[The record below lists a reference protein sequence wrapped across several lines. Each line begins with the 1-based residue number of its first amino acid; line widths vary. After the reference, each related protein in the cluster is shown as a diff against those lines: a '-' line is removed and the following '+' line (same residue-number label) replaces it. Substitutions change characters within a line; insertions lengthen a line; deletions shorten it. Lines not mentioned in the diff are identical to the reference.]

1 MSLLVDI
8 RKEFQGFSL
17 NMQLEA
23 EDKEVLGILGE
34 SGSGKSMTLRCIAG
48 IVKPDSGKIILNGK
62 TLFDSEKGINL
73 PPRSRNVG
81 LMFQNYALFP
91 HMTVEQN
98 IAAGVREKQKRETQ
112 IAKMLRLLHLEG
124 LETRR
129 PWQLSGGQQQRVAL
143 ARMMAAEPEILLL
156 DEPFSALDGRLRREI
171 ESDFAEALEIFAG
184 PAILVSHNFNEIY
197 RYCSRTVIVS
207 DGEKLEE
214 GGTKLLFSS
223 PKKVASA
230 KLLCCPN
237 LTQLDRSGYARDWD
251 LYFEP
256 PAAEEGCAW
265 VGIFGG
271 DIELCTGGD
280 GFSVKVQEISES
292 LHEFTVKLEREGAT
306 GSLYATCSK
315 TQAEKTLKLS
325 SADTLFAKLPETK
338 LLFLQD

>member
-17 NMQLEA
+17 NMQLKT
-23 EDKEVLGILGE
+23 EDQEVLGILGE

-48 IVKPDSGKIILNGK
+48 IVKPDSGRIILNGK

-81 LMFQNYALFP
+81 MMFQNYALFP

-98 IAAGVREKQKRETQ
+98 IAAGIREKQKREAQ

-129 PWQLSGGQQQRVAL
+129 PCQLSGGQQQRVAL

-156 DEPFSALDGRLRREI
+156 DEPFSALDGRLRQEI
-171 ESDFAEALEIFAG
+171 ESDFSKALETFAG

-197 RYCSRTVIVS
+197 RYSSRAAIVS
-207 DGEKLEE
+207 DGEKVEE

-223 PKKVASA
+223 PKKFASA

-237 LTQLDRSGYARDWD
+237 LAKLDTGNVPDWN
-251 LYFEP
+251 LHIE
-256 PAAEEGCAW
+256 PAAAKEGCAW

-271 DIELCTGGD
+271 DIEFCDEED

-292 LHEFTVKLEREGAT
+292 LYESTVKLEKKGAREP
-306 GSLYATCSK
+306 LYAICSK
-315 TQAEKTLKLS
+315 AQAERALQLS
-325 SADTLFAKLPETK
+325 ASDQLFARLPPNR
-338 LLFLQD
+338 LLFLKS

>member
-8 RKEFQGFSL
+8 QKEFQGFSL
-17 NMQLEA
+17 NMQLET
-23 EDKEVLGILGE
+23 EDQEVLGILGE

-48 IVKPDSGKIILNGK
+48 IVKPDSGRIILNGK

-98 IAAGVREKQKRETQ
+98 IAAGIREKQRREAQ

-156 DEPFSALDGRLRREI
+156 DEPFSALDGRLRQEI
-171 ESDFAEALEIFAG
+171 ESDFAKALETFAG

-197 RYCSRTVIVS
+197 RYCARTAIVC
-207 DGEKLEE
+207 DGKKVEE

-223 PKKVASA
+223 PKKIASA
-230 KLLCCPN
+230 KLLCCSN
-237 LTQLDRSGYARDWD
+237 LAKLDSSGYVPDWN
-251 LYFEP
+251 LHMKP
-256 PAAEEGCAW
+256 VPAQEGCAW

-271 DIELCTGGD
+271 DIELCAEEN
-280 GFSVKVQEISES
+280 GFPVKVVEIAQT
-292 LHEFTVKLEREGAT
+292 LHEATVKLEAEGAREP
-306 GSLYATCSK
+306 LYATCSK
-315 TQAEKTLKLS
+315 MQAEKALRL
-325 SADTLFAKLPETK
+325 SADNGLFAKLPESK
-338 LLFLQD
+338 RFFLHD

>member
-8 RKEFQGFSL
+8 QKEFQGFSL
-17 NMQLEA
+17 NMQLET
-23 EDKEVLGILGE
+23 EDREVLGILGE

-48 IVKPDSGKIILNGK
+48 IVKPDSGRIVLNGK

-98 IAAGVREKQKRETQ
+98 IAAGIREKQKREAQ

-171 ESDFAEALEIFAG
+171 EPDFTKALETFTG

-197 RYCSRTVIVS
+197 RYCARTAIVC
-207 DGEKLEE
+207 DGEKVEE
-214 GGTKLLFSS
+214 GSTKLLFSR
-223 PKKVASA
+223 PKKIASA

-237 LTQLDRSGYARDWD
+237 LAKMDNSGYVLDWN
-251 LYFEP
+251 LHMNP
-256 PAAEEGCAW
+256 VPAQGSCTW

-271 DIELCTGGD
+271 DIEFCAGGE
-280 GFSVKVQEISES
+280 GLPVKVREISEN
-292 LHEFTVKLEREGAT
+292 LHEATVKLEIKGAREP
-306 GSLYATCSK
+306 LYAICSK
-315 TQAEKTLKLS
+315 VQAEEALRLS
-325 SADTLFAKLPETK
+325 AANSLFVRLPETK
-338 LLFLQD
+338 CFFLYD

>member
-17 NMQLEA
+17 NMQLET

-48 IVKPDSGKIILNGK
+48 IVKPDSGKIVLNGK

-98 IAAGVREKQKRETQ
+98 IAAGVRDKQKHEAQ

-156 DEPFSALDGRLRREI
+156 DEPFSALDGRLRQEI
-171 ESDFAEALEIFAG
+171 ESDFAEALDTFTG
-184 PAILVSHNFNEIY
+184 PAVLVSHNFNEIY
-197 RYCSRTVIVS
+197 RYSTRTAVVS
-207 DGEKLEE
+207 GGKKVEE
-214 GGTKLLFSS
+214 GGTKSLLAS
-223 PKKVASA
+223 PERIASA
-230 KLLCCPN
+230 RLLCCPN
-237 LTQLDRSGYARDWD
+237 LAKLDNSGYAPDWN
-251 LYFEP
+251 LHFEP
-256 PAAEEGCAW
+256 PAAKEGCAW

-271 DIELCTGGD
+271 DIEFCAEWD
-280 GFSVKVQEISES
+280 GFPVKIREISET
-292 LHEFTVKLEREGAT
+292 LHEATVRLEMKGAREP
-306 GSLYATCSK
+306 LYTTCSK
-315 TQAEKTLKLS
+315 TQAEKALQLS
-325 SADTLFAKLPETK
+325 SAGALFAKLPATK